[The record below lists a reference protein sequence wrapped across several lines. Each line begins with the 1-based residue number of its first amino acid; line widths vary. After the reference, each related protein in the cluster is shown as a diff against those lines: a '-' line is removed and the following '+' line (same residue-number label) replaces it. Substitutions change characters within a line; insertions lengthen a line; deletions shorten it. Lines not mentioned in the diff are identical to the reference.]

1 MGTKS
6 MWTPDMDEQLIR
18 LREAG
23 TSWSV
28 LAATFRC
35 AESCAQLRHIKLTD
49 PAKFEAY
56 KKRKRESS
64 RRSYAEHRGKLRKV
78 KPSLPQKAPA
88 PARWTRVQDF
98 FLAALRANGES
109 AHKIS
114 YALGHTIGEC
124 RTRARE
130 LDLPPVQPRPVT
142 VPAYVMDSCFEDWD
156 L

>member
-1 MGTKS
+1 
-6 MWTPDMDEQLIR
+6 MDEQLIR
-18 LREAG
+18 LRKAG
-23 TSWSV
+23 TSWRV
-28 LAATFRC
+28 LAATFRR
-35 AESCAQLRHIKLTD
+35 AESCVQRRHIRLTD

-56 KKRKRESS
+56 KKRKRESD
-64 RRSYAEHRGKLRKV
+64 RRSYAEHRKFREA

-88 PARWTRVQDF
+88 PARWTRVQDV

-109 AHKIS
+109 AHEIS

-130 LDLPPVQPRPVT
+130 LDLQPVQPRPVT

-156 L
+156 F